1 MILFVVLCG
10 FCLIYSFRN
19 YYCLFC
25 CHRHFCL
32 CEIHGEKIQSLST
45 ALLFSYY
52 LQYLLIKQSARY
64 ISSLIQNVL
73 IKANKQTKSN
83 PTTTSLTA
91 KTWVLAERVR
101 GRWPIGDDIFGV
113 SNLGAYPLLKL
124 EMADPR
130 NKAVGQD
137 RSRPAGRP
145 VNDSL
150 PWASFEYYDRYF
162 SSNYDLVR
170 SLIQVLLDTEE
181 GFPLAWDLY
190 LFVLLLRGAH

>member
-1 MILFVVLCG
+1 MVLCG
-10 FCLIYSFRN
+10 LCLIYSFRN
-19 YYCLFC
+19 YYYFFC

-52 LQYLLIKQSARY
+52 LQYLLIKQSACY

-91 KTWVLAERVR
+91 KTRVLAERVR
-101 GRWPIGDDIFGV
+101 GRWPIGDDIFWV
-113 SNLGAYPLLKL
+113 SNLRPYPLLKL
-124 EMADPR
+124 EMADPT

-150 PWASFEYYDRYF
+150 TCASFEYYNRFF
-162 SSNYDLVR
+162 SFQVITT
-170 SLIQVLLDTEE
+170 SLE
-181 GFPLAWDLY
+181 A
-190 LFVLLLRGAH
+190 